1 MTGQTQ
7 PNNIS
12 PQPRLHPFRDAVFSG
27 LGVVLPPLLT
37 IVIFLWIGGTIEQY
51 VLSPVVQMAE
61 RVLARTQADIHSE
74 EEFAP
79 ADRGQ
84 PRAVL
89 GGVEY
94 QRLERGEYVPR
105 AHYDLLVQRLGE
117 EPIPRTGAPFYAA
130 YYRLVYL
137 RPWIVV
143 PAFLLIFT
151 LVLYLLGKF
160 MRAGIGRFFWGLV
173 EGGIERLPVVRNVYS
188 AVKQVSGFILNER
201 ALQVSRVVA
210 VEYPRPG
217 VWALGFV
224 MGEAMEPI
232 ERLVGQQC
240 VTVLICTSPMPMAG
254 FVITIRREEAV
265 ELDLTLD
272 QAIQFIVSCGVVIP
286 PKSPLGQTVAAQ
298 KAALG
303 AGFTGR
309 AASATGGPAVAAPF
323 KP

>member
-7 PNNIS
+7 PS
-12 PQPRLHPFRDAVFSG
+12 SMPPPRGSHPFRDAVFGG

-61 RVLARTQADIHSE
+61 RVLARTQADIRSE
-74 EEFAP
+74 EAFPP

-84 PRAVL
+84 ARAVL
-89 GGVEY
+89 DGVEY

-117 EPIPRTGAPFYAA
+117 EPIPRTGATFYAA

-137 RPWIVV
+137 RPWIVI
-143 PAFLLIFT
+143 PAFVLIFT
-151 LVLYLLGKF
+151 LILYLLGKF
-160 MRAGIGRFFWGLV
+160 MGAGIGRFFWSLV

-224 MGEAMEPI
+224 MGEGMEPI

-254 FVITIRREEAV
+254 FVITLRREEAI
-265 ELDLTLD
+265 ELDVTLD

-286 PKSPLGQTVAAQ
+286 SKSPLGQAVAAQ

-303 AGFTGR
+303 A
-309 AASATGGPAVAAPF
+309 APSKSPASAPAGPAMPAPSN
-323 KP
+323 P

>member
-1 MTGQTQ
+1 MTGQANLSEFHIRQ
-7 PNNIS
+7 
-12 PQPRLHPFRDAVFSG
+12 RAHAFRDAVLSG

-51 VLSPVVQMAE
+51 VLSPVVQIAE
-61 RVLARTQADIHSE
+61 RVLARTQADIRTE
-74 EEFAP
+74 EHFRP

-84 PRAVL
+84 ARAML
-89 GGVEY
+89 DGVEY

-117 EPIPRTGAPFYAA
+117 QPIPRTGMSFYAA

-137 RPWIVV
+137 RPYVVV
-143 PAFLLIFT
+143 PAFVLVFT
-151 LVLYLLGKF
+151 LLLYLLGKF
-160 MRAGIGRFFWGLV
+160 MGAGIGRFFWSLL
-173 EGGIERLPVVRNVYS
+173 EGGIERLPLVRNVYS

-224 MGEAMEPI
+224 MGEGMAPI
-232 ERLVGQQC
+232 ERLVGQEC

-254 FVITIRREEAV
+254 FVITIRRTEAI

-286 PKSPLGQTVAAQ
+286 PKSPLGQAVAAQ
-298 KAALG
+298 KASQAPE
-303 AGFTGR
+303 ATR
-309 AASATGGPAVAAPF
+309 VSAPAVGGAAIPT
-323 KP
+323 PSHS

>member
-1 MTGQTQ
+1 MTGQ
-7 PNNIS
+7 PKPS
-12 PQPRLHPFRDAVFSG
+12 DSRPQKRPHPFRDAVLSG

-51 VLSPVVQMAE
+51 VLSPVVAITE
-61 RVLARTQADIHSE
+61 RVLARTRADMRSE
-74 EEFAP
+74 EEFRP

-84 PRAVL
+84 ARAVL
-89 GGVEY
+89 DGVEY
-94 QRLERGEYVPR
+94 QRLERGDYVPR

-117 EPIPRTGAPFYAA
+117 QPIPRTGPTFYAT
-130 YYRLVYL
+130 YYRSVYL
-137 RPWIVV
+137 RPFIVV
-143 PAFLLIFT
+143 PAFVLLFT
-151 LVLYLLGKF
+151 LLLYLLGKF
-160 MRAGIGRFFWGLV
+160 MGAGIGRFFWSLL
-173 EGGIERLPVVRNVYS
+173 EGGIERLPLVRNVYS

-224 MGEAMEPI
+224 MAEGMQPI

-254 FVITIRREEAV
+254 FVITVRRNEAI

-286 PKSPLGQTVAAQ
+286 PKSLLGQ
-298 KAALG
+298 
-303 AGFTGR
+303 AG
-309 AASATGGPAVAAPF
+309 AAP
-323 KP
+323 KASQASIAAGVPAPAAGGSPIPTPSNS

>member
-1 MTGQTQ
+1 MTGQT
-7 PNNIS
+7 PPS
-12 PQPRLHPFRDAVFSG
+12 DTPPQGRAHPFRDAVFSG

-51 VLSPVVQMAE
+51 VLSPVVHMAE
-61 RVLARTQADIHSE
+61 RVLARTQADIRTE
-74 EEFAP
+74 EEFRP
-79 ADRGQ
+79 ADRGK
-84 PRAVL
+84 PRAVFD
-89 GGVEY
+89 GVEY

-117 EPIPRTGAPFYAA
+117 EPVPRTGATFYAA

-137 RPWIVV
+137 RPWVVV
-143 PAFLLIFT
+143 PAFLLLFT
-151 LVLYLLGKF
+151 LILYLLGKF
-160 MRAGIGRFFWGLV
+160 MGAGIGRFFWDVL

-224 MGEAMEPI
+224 MGEGMEPI
-232 ERLVGQQC
+232 ERLVGQPC

-254 FVITIRREEAV
+254 FVITIRREEAI

-286 PKSPLGQTVAAQ
+286 PKTPLGQAVEAQ
-298 KAALG
+298 KAARTAASG
-303 AGFTGR
+303 DI
-309 AASATGGPAVAAPF
+309 AASATGGPAVPAPSH
-323 KP
+323 P